1 MRKSESRKKS
11 GIKSKWVISYLVVFL
26 MPLLVGI
33 IVGALMYNGFK
44 EQVDERNGIV
54 LNSVC
59 TSVDSHLKT
68 VADASASLY
77 SNSEVNKICREFSK
91 PLSESEIEEID
102 EFSRSISDV
111 RGYEIIEEYS
121 DTYFLYFSDIDY
133 IVTEG
138 YAQNESEYYKK
149 HINTKKYSYDEW
161 KKLITK
167 DYNNS
172 FFNGNLFSDKKDLY
186 FVRTVRILPEEG
198 RFVNAIYKINTE
210 KILQDIKNL
219 YLYEYGTFTITNLS
233 DDHFMTLYGENN
245 MSEDYEKNGRMLTME
260 RTSAVTQWK
269 YNYTLPADK
278 AYGSMHQIFVIML
291 ILYALCL
298 VAGVWIIRHFIRRN
312 YQPIDKLMTLFP
324 EDNNPKDNEFSYL
337 NEKITES
344 LSKNFVLNQEIDSQS
359 KMIREHLISEMLLG
373 NPPVGKRS
381 RAELENLEF
390 NLETDAF
397 LVMIY
402 SLGSKDDADLSIKQF
417 ALCNVTDELLGNE
430 EYRYTSTKKDAD
442 VIYIIRIDSDAA
454 VQKTREV
461 AKFLLDFSRKELEF
475 EFYSAMGGVKKG
487 LKSIGESYNEAKRAI
502 EYAIA
507 EENMELAE
515 YSNVSESLKD
525 GYFYSVELESR
536 LVNLLKANEQ
546 KKMTELLKAIFKK
559 NIGDEVSLDSIRYL
573 TVELFSTVKRLM
585 AQYGYSADKEFPAE
599 SEFVENIFENRDV
612 EKMQDVILNV
622 YSSCG
627 KNVFEALSRKDDLT
641 SRITM
646 YINQNYS
653 NQNLGIGLI
662 GEAFS
667 MNSDYVSRKFREQTG
682 KTINDYIR
690 DVRIEKAKQLLKTS
704 DELIAD
710 IAEMVGF
717 TSYRTFVRV
726 FTDVAGVT
734 PNKYKSMK

>member
-1 MRKSESRKKS
+1 MGKILPRKKN

-26 MPLLVGI
+26 IPLLVGI
-33 IVGALMYNGFK
+33 IAGALMYNGFK
-44 EQVDERNGIV
+44 KQVDERNGIV

-59 TSVDSHLKT
+59 SAVDRHLKT
-68 VADASASLY
+68 VSDASASLY
-77 SNSEVNKICREFSK
+77 SNPEVNKICREFSA
-91 PLSESEIEEID
+91 PLSENEIAEID
-102 EFSRSISDV
+102 EFSRSISRA

-121 DTYFLYFSDIDY
+121 DTYFLYFSGVDY
-133 IVTEG
+133 VVTEG
-138 YAQNESEYYKK
+138 YAQPQDAYYNE
-149 HINTKKYSYDEW
+149 HINTEKYTYSEW
-161 KKLITK
+161 EKLIRTDHK
-167 DYNNS
+167 SN

-186 FVRTVRILPEEG
+186 FVRTVKILPDEG
-198 RFVNAIYKINTE
+198 EFVNAVYKINTE
-210 KILQDIKNL
+210 KILEDIKNL

-233 DDHFMTLYGENN
+233 DEHFMTLYGEDN
-245 MSEDYEKNGRMLTME
+245 SENLNERTDRVISFE
-260 RTSAVTQWK
+260 RTSKVTQWK
-269 YNYTLPADK
+269 YNYTLPENK
-278 AYGSMHQIFVIML
+278 AYGSMYQIFVIMI
-291 ILYALCL
+291 ILYVLCL
-298 VAGVWIIRHFIRRN
+298 IAGLWVIRHFIRRN

-324 EDNNPKDNEFSYL
+324 EDNNPTDNEFSYL
-337 NEKITES
+337 NAKITES

-359 KMIREHLISEMLLG
+359 KMIREHLISEMLQG

-402 SLGSKDDADLSIKQF
+402 SLGNKDDEDLSIRQF

-430 EYRYTSTKKDAD
+430 EYKFASTKKDAD
-442 VIYIIRIDSDAA
+442 IIYIIRIDSEMAI
-454 VQKTREV
+454 QKTREI
-461 AKFLLDFSRKELEF
+461 AKFLLEFSRKELDF

-487 LKSIGESYNEAKRAI
+487 AKSIGESYNEAKRAV

-507 EENMELAE
+507 EENMELTE
-515 YSNVSESLKD
+515 YSDVSKSLKD
-525 GYFYSVELESR
+525 GYFYSVELEGR
-536 LVNLLKANEQ
+536 LINLLKANEQ
-546 KKMTELLKAIFKK
+546 KKMQELLKAIFKK

-585 AQYGYSADKEFPAE
+585 AQYGYSADKEFPEEA
-599 SEFVENIFENRDV
+599 EFVEHIFENRDV
-612 EKMQDVILNV
+612 EKMQDIILKV
-622 YSSCG
+622 YSFCG

-662 GEAFS
+662 GDAFS

-690 DVRIEKAKQLLKTS
+690 DIRIEKAKQLLKSS

-726 FTDVAGVT
+726 FTDVVGVT
-734 PNKYKSMK
+734 PNKYKTMK